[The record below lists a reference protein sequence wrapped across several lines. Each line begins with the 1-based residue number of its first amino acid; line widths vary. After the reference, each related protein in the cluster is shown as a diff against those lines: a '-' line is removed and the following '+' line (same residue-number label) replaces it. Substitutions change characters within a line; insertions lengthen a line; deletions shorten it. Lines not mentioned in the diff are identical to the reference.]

1 MYPVFFWCERGLVV
15 GNFSSIYNRKNQ
27 NFAREKKSCTR
38 ESQKVPVK
46 ICENVLK
53 FQIGL
58 HKSALSG
65 TIVMNTFV
73 KVGIPGILP
82 VKKKGRE
89 KNRVR

>member
-1 MYPVFFWCERGLVV
+1 M
-15 GNFSSIYNRKNQ
+15 
-27 NFAREKKSCTR
+27 
-38 ESQKVPVK
+38 
-46 ICENVLK
+46 LK

-82 VKKKGRE
+82 VKKNGRE